1 MLAEAAHSLA
11 DTGDQLLLLLG
22 LARAR
27 RPASAEHPFGYGRER
42 YLWTFLVAVN
52 LFTLGAAFSIYNGIH
67 GGHRSCRPCTSART
81 RSSSS
86 LS

>member
-27 RPASAEHPFGYGRER
+27 RPVSAEHPFGYGRER

-52 LFTLGAAFSIYNGIH
+52 LFTLGAAFSI
-67 GGHRSCRPCTSART
+67 
-81 RSSSS
+81 
-86 LS
+86 